1 MVSRITHKLQEHIEL
16 NNGDPG
22 FLAFWMANSSE
33 LLNFLRQDK
42 HLAKTTEENQEEL
55 AQTVQMAFKYLVHA
69 LEDTLLDRMRAF
81 LSTVDD
87 DLPNENG
94 DNDDLPIPMDN
105 NPTMYDIIEMLNN
118 AMSLLRN
125 NSRAYSQ
132 HVGFVWLR

>member
-1 MVSRITHKLQEHIEL
+1 MKPL
-16 NNGDPG
+16 
-22 FLAFWMANSSE
+22 
-33 LLNFLRQDK
+33 
-42 HLAKTTEENQEEL
+42 L

-125 NSRAYSQ
+125 NSRTSRLY
-132 HVGFVWLR
+132 